1 MGKKNSSPNTK
12 RQERRKAS
20 KERRAQRAYK
30 EIKKD
35 KGIKEAAN
43 YKRDIIERAKER
55 YEKEHEHTTMIRE
68 KLSHGEMN
76 QAIRFL
82 YDKGIIKGAFDYY
95 EDFLEQHQDEWTKS
109 EIEQLLDDYEK
120 EQEEGFN
127 EAIDILKGGTTYV
140 PTKRRSRKGYIVDFL

>member
-20 KERRAQRAYK
+20 KERRAQRTYN
-30 EIKKD
+30 EVKKD
-35 KGIKEAAN
+35 KGTKEAAN
-43 YKRDIIERAKER
+43 YRARIIERAKER
-55 YEKEHEHTTMIRE
+55 YEKEHENTQMIRE
-68 KLSHGEMN
+68 KLDHGEMN

-95 EDFLEQHQDEWTKS
+95 EDFLEQHQNEWTKS
-109 EIEQLLDDYEK
+109 EVEKLLDDYEK
-120 EQEEGFN
+120 NQEEGFN

-140 PTKRRSRKGYIVDFL
+140 PTKKRSRKGYNVDFL

>member
-30 EIKKD
+30 EIRKD
-35 KGIKEAAN
+35 KGVKEAAK

-55 YEKEHEHTTMIRE
+55 YEKEHENTQMIRE
-68 KLSHGEMN
+68 KLDHGEMN

-95 EDFLEQHQDEWTKS
+95 EDFLEQHQNEWTKS
-109 EIEQLLDDYEK
+109 EVEQLLDDYEK
-120 EQEEGFN
+120 SQEEGFN
-127 EAIDILKGGTTYV
+127 EAIDILKGGATYI
-140 PTKRRSRKGYIVDFL
+140 PTKKRSRKGYTVDFL